1 VGKQEILGGIKEMQ
15 YLLIATVVV
24 LKKLS
29 GATQNKFHSL
39 GLSLAHFKATCEEN
53 TFESFAFRFQ
63 MASGYIRTLKFLYP
77 TGADSPQSLHSLP
90 SCARPQEFC

>member
-53 TFESFAFRFQ
+53 TFESYIQPVQTPLKAYTPCLHVPDPRNFAKLSF
-63 MASGYIRTLKFLYP
+63 SI
-77 TGADSPQSLHSLP
+77 
-90 SCARPQEFC
+90 